1 MKAPE
6 ELIFLSEFDRQVT
19 HNLLVNALATLKTKP
34 PGNWQLFTEGFAG
47 LDKYL
52 FLLHTLGSQIF
63 M

>member
-6 ELIFLSEFDRQVT
+6 KPVFLGEINRQVA
-19 HNLLVNALATLKTKP
+19 HKLLINAPATFKTKP
-34 PGNWQLFTEGFAG
+34 PDNLQLFTEGFAG

-52 FLLHTLGSQIF
+52 FLLHNPRSQIF